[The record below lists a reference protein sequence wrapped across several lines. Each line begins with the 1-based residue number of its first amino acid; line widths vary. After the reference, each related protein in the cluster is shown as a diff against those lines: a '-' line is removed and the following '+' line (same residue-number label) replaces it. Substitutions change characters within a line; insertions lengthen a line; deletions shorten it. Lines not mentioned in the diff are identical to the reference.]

1 MFFPAIVIKW
11 LIIKMENLRKRAEL
25 FARRELASREDL
37 CLTDKFP
44 FDIWEK
50 MGDENYLGLNI
61 PAIYGGCGKSSLA
74 VTVAGEAFVS
84 QGHNMGMV
92 LSWIIHIII
101 SRFLLLEFGTEK
113 QKKSLLPQMVK
124 GEYIASFA
132 VSEPETGA
140 HPKHIKTTAIFKGD
154 TYVLNGKKTYLTNG
168 PIADFFVII
177 AQTEIE
183 KGKKKY
189 SAFIVLKNTP
199 GLTVLEPMN
208 LDILRPSL
216 HGGIILDNCEVPASA
231 LLGEKGSAYEKMVK
245 PFREFED
252 VLIMGPIIGGLKR
265 QVELIFC
272 IIRETKS
279 NITDEFKELLGGI
292 ISMIDVLELVSH
304 ESVCLLDAHKKSLKF
319 TSLEL
324 SFRLHSA
331 RVQTLL
337 NCLIKDS
344 GIKTNK
350 KFNLL
355 TKDIC
360 FAVKTGGNV
369 AKIKQRKLVELFLR
383 NGNFNDPVK

>member
-1 MFFPAIVIKW
+1 
-11 LIIKMENLRKRAEL
+11 MENLKKRAEL
-25 FARRELASREDL
+25 FALEELASREDL
-37 CLTDKFP
+37 CLIDKFP

-50 MGDENYLGLNI
+50 MGKENYLGLNI
-61 PAIYGGCGKSSLA
+61 PEIYGGCDESSLA
-74 VTVAGEAFVS
+74 VKVAGEAFVNK
-84 QGHNMGMV
+84 GGNMGLV

-124 GEYIASFA
+124 GENIASFA

-140 HPKHIKTTAIFKGD
+140 HPKHIKTTALFNGD
-154 TYVLNGKKTYLTNG
+154 TYMLNGEKTYLTNG
-168 PIADFFVII
+168 PIADFFIII

-189 SAFIVLKNTP
+189 SAFIVSKNTP

-216 HGGIILDNCEVPASA
+216 HGGIILDNCEVSASA

-265 QVELIFC
+265 QVELILC

-279 NITDEFKELLGGI
+279 NIMDEFKETLGSI
-292 ISMIDVLELVSH
+292 ISIIDALDLVSH
-304 ESVCLLDAHKKSLKF
+304 KSVSLLDGHRKSMGF
-319 TSLEL
+319 ASLLL
-324 SFRLHSA
+324 SFRLLSA
-331 RVQTLL
+331 RVQILL
-337 NCLIKDS
+337 SCLIKNS
-344 GIKTNK
+344 GIKTDQ
-350 KFNLL
+350 KFDLL

-360 FAVKTGGNV
+360 FAVKAGGNV
-369 AKIKQRKLVELFLR
+369 AKIKQRKLAELFLK
-383 NGNFNDPVK
+383 NGKFNDSVK